1 MRKVR
6 EVLRLKFGQGLSN
19 RAIATACNIGVGT
32 VHEYL
37 RRASAA
43 ELSWPVPGSLTDT
56 DIEARLFPPPPSGE
70 RPQPDFPSIAREVRR
85 KGVTLT
91 LLWEEYREQH
101 PSGYGRSQFCD
112 LFRAYAA
119 RLEPRMRLTHK
130 AGEKLFVDYA
140 GMTIDVVDP
149 DTGEIRSAA
158 VFVATLGASDYTY
171 VEATWTQSLE
181 DWIGSHVRA
190 FEFFGGVPEIVVP
203 DNLKSGVTSPCY
215 YEPDINPSYQEMAN
229 YYNVAILPAR
239 IKRPRDKAKVE
250 NHVLNA
256 ERRILAPL
264 RNRRFIGLS
273 QCNQAIRELLAGLNE
288 RAFQQMPGSRRELFH
303 ELDAPALRPLPE
315 HPYSFGLWKKARV
328 SIDYHVSIDRA
339 FYSVPY
345 ALVREQV
352 GVRISERIIELFH
365 KGQRIASHPR
375 TRRAGAYVTDSSH
388 MPSAH
393 QAYQDWTPQR
403 LADWARRTGG
413 ATAEVVETIM
423 ATRAHP
429 QQGFRSCLGI
439 MNLAK
444 SFGPQRLEA
453 ACARALAIGS
463 PSYRSIRSILDNKL
477 DQAPLPS
484 NNVPTAP
491 HLSHSNI
498 RGADYYQAALAFTQD
513 APARLIDQ
521 DETKGN

>member
-1 MRKVR
+1 MPRERLSMRKVR
-6 EVLRLKFGQGLSN
+6 EVLRLKFSQGLSN

-43 ELSWPVPGSLTDT
+43 ELSWPVPEVLTDT

-91 LLWEEYREQH
+91 LLWEEYREEH
-101 PSGYGRSQFCD
+101 PGGYGRSQFCD

-203 DNLKSGVTSPCY
+203 DNLKSCVTSPCY

-229 YYNVAILPAR
+229 YSTWPSCRLESRDRAI
-239 IKRPRDKAKVE
+239 RPR
-250 NHVLNA
+250 
-256 ERRILAPL
+256 L
-264 RNRRFIGLS
+264 RTTFL
-273 QCNQAIRELLAGLNE
+273 
-288 RAFQQMPGSRRELFH
+288 
-303 ELDAPALRPLPE
+303 
-315 HPYSFGLWKKARV
+315 
-328 SIDYHVSIDRA
+328 
-339 FYSVPY
+339 
-345 ALVREQV
+345 
-352 GVRISERIIELFH
+352 
-365 KGQRIASHPR
+365 
-375 TRRAGAYVTDSSH
+375 T
-388 MPSAH
+388 PSA
-393 QAYQDWTPQR
+393 A
-403 LADWARRTGG
+403 
-413 ATAEVVETIM
+413 
-423 ATRAHP
+423 
-429 QQGFRSCLGI
+429 S
-439 MNLAK
+439 
-444 SFGPQRLEA
+444 
-453 ACARALAIGS
+453 
-463 PSYRSIRSILDNKL
+463 
-477 DQAPLPS
+477 
-484 NNVPTAP
+484 
-491 HLSHSNI
+491 
-498 RGADYYQAALAFTQD
+498 
-513 APARLIDQ
+513 
-521 DETKGN
+521 